1 MTYFRPARLGDALSW
16 LKDNNG
22 RIAAGCTD
30 LFAVTQDSRLQGP
43 VLDLTGVN
51 ELRGISEETAMWR
64 FGATTTWSDVVRAE
78 LPAAFDALKCAAR
91 EIGSLQIQNAGTVA
105 GNLCNA
111 SPAADGVPPLLALD
125 ASVEIATL
133 KGRRTLPLGDFI
145 TGPRRT
151 ALGAGEI
158 VTAILVPKIAT
169 VGRSAFLKLGARR
182 YLVISIAMVAAR
194 LVLDGARISSAAV
207 AVGAC
212 GPVAT
217 RLGAVERALAGQDA
231 ENAAALITDELVA
244 RHLSPIADIRGDA
257 EYRMAAACELV
268 RRAVSEC
275 TVSDTSGVAA

>member
-111 SPAADGVPPLLALD
+111 SPAADGIPPFLILD
-125 ASVEIATL
+125 ASIEIATL
-133 KGRRTLPLGDFI
+133 EGRRTLPLTDFI
-145 TGPRRT
+145 TGPRQT
-151 ALGAGEI
+151 TLGAAEI
-158 VTAILVPKIAT
+158 VTAILVPKTAAA
-169 VGRSAFLKLGARR
+169 GRSAFRKLGARR

-194 LVLDGARISSAAV
+194 LVLDGTKISSAAV

-217 RLGAVERALAGQDA
+217 RLEAVERALAGQDA
-231 ENAAALITDELVA
+231 ESAAALVTDELVA
-244 RHLSPIADIRGDA
+244 RYLSPIGDIRADA
-257 EYRMAAACELV
+257 GYRIEAATELV
-268 RRAVSEC
+268 RRAIGEC
-275 TVSDTSGVAA
+275 TVTDTSEVAA